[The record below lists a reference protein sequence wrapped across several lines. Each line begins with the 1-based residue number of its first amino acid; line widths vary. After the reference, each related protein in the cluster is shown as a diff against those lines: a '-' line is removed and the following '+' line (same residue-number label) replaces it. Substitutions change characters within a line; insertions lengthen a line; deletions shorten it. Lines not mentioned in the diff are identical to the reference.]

1 MAKRSGTG
9 ILKIMGTGLAALAV
23 MAVALFTTPA
33 TAQTTEAT
41 SAKRDWSI
49 FQQGAAADRQC
60 WIVSQPTT
68 STATRGGKPVDVNR
82 GDIFLM
88 VAIRPG
94 ARVKNEVSMIA
105 GYPFKTGSSVEAVI
119 GNSKFEMFTDGEG
132 AWTDSASKDDE
143 VVAAMRRGN
152 NAVITGQSSR
162 GTKTTDTF
170 SLLGFTAALEE
181 ARSLCK

>member
-1 MAKRSGTG
+1 MAKRTGTVIFKSWRAG
-9 ILKIMGTGLAALAV
+9 FLALVIAVIGASPMGAA
-23 MAVALFTTPA
+23 
-33 TAQTTEAT
+33 AQTAEAV

-49 FQQGAAADRQC
+49 FQQGAATDRQC

-68 STATRGGKPVDVNR
+68 STATRGGKPVDVRR

-105 GYPFKTGSSVEAVI
+105 GYPFKPGSSVNAEI
-119 GNSKFEMFTDGEG
+119 GNSKFELFTDGEG

-143 VVAAMRRGN
+143 VVAAMKRGST
-152 NAVITGQSSR
+152 AIFVGESSR
-162 GTKTTDTF
+162 GTKTTDSF
-170 SLLGFTAALEE
+170 SLLGFTAALDE
-181 ARSLCK
+181 ARALCN